1 MDTVYFSGWSVTEAE
16 CALKAVTW
24 TAPIKKQYIVDI
36 PGADGSIDMASWFG
50 GPRYESRSMT
60 IILEPRGV
68 RLHSLWDKLA
78 QELYGYT
85 YDIRLSSDPGK
96 FWHGDVQ
103 SIVASG
109 GYPGEVIIT
118 MRVDPYKYAVSE
130 TVCSLDAAEAD
141 TVAEIANRGSRVEIP
156 TVTVTGDSLRIVS
169 GETVLDMTAGTYAVP
184 ELAIQPRTT
193 LQVRYT
199 GGPGQIAIREAYL

>member
-1 MDTVYFSGWSVTEAE
+1 MDTVYFNGVDATEMGGT
-16 CALKAVTW
+16 LRGVSW
-24 TAPIKKQYIVDI
+24 TAPEKKTYIVDI
-36 PGADGSIDMASWFG
+36 PGADGELDMASWFG
-50 GPRYESRSMT
+50 VPRYEPRTMT
-60 IILEPRGV
+60 IVLKPAGGDQCK
-68 RLHSLWDKLA
+68 LWDRLA
-78 QELYGYT
+78 QRLYGGAH
-85 YDIRLSSDPGK
+85 DIIVSNDPLH

-141 TVAEIANRGSRVEIP
+141 TVAEIANRGSRVEVP

-169 GETVLDMTAGTYAVP
+169 GETVLNMTAGTYAVP